1 MQLELIKGTF
11 SEMEALDILT
21 QMIQVK
27 IKFHESKIVQHSSEE
42 DIKYRESRLKH
53 LQHELAAIRNAL
65 LQQNEPLQI
74 NATIHIQTKKQVYE
88 TTTALAS

>member
-11 SEMEALDILT
+11 SEKEALDILT

-27 IKFHESKIVQHSSEE
+27 IRFHENKIAQHSSEE

>member
-11 SEMEALDILT
+11 SEKEALDILT

-27 IKFHESKIVQHSSEE
+27 IRFHENKIAQHSSEE

-65 LQQNEPLQI
+65 LQQNGPLQI
-74 NATIHIQTKKQVYE
+74 NAIIHLETKKYEYE
-88 TTTALAS
+88 TAAALAS

>member
-21 QMIQVK
+21 QMIQIK
-27 IKFHESKIVQHSSEE
+27 IKFHESKIAQHSSEE

-53 LQHELAAIRNAL
+53 LQHELAAIRTAL

-88 TTTALAS
+88 TSTALAS

>member
-27 IKFHESKIVQHSSEE
+27 IKFHESKIAQHSSEE

-74 NATIHIQTKKQVYE
+74 NATIHLETKKHVYE